1 MIAVGRALAALAA
14 LVAVA
19 VMAVPGLAQQD
30 KDPPYAPDMVMGDPK
45 APIKI
50 VEYASLTCPH
60 WAKFHND
67 VLPLLKADFIDTGK
81 ARLIYRD
88 FPLDRVALQAATI
101 ARCAGANRFFGFIE
115 IFYATQESW
124 ARSSRP
130 LDALAGIVRVGG
142 LKRAAIDACLADKA
156 LVEGILA
163 VRLRGNKEFGVRS
176 TPTFIINGEKIVGLG
191 TYERL
196 KDVLDRMVP
205 K

>member
-1 MIAVGRALAALAA
+1 MTAVGRALAALVA

-19 VMAVPGLAQQD
+19 GMAVPGPAQQG
-30 KDPPYAPDMVMGDPK
+30 KEPPEARDMVLGDPE

-60 WAKFHND
+60 CASFHND
-67 VLPLLKADFIDTGK
+67 ILPRLKADYIDTGK
-81 ARLIYRD
+81 ARLVYRD
-88 FPLDRVALQAATI
+88 FPLDRVALQAAAI
-101 ARCAGANRFFGFIE
+101 ARCAGDDRFFGFIE
-115 IFYATQESW
+115 VLYGTQESW

-130 LDALAGIVRVGG
+130 IDALAAVVRVGG
-142 LKRAAIDACLADKA
+142 LKRQAIDACLADKA
-156 LVEGILA
+156 LVDGILA
-163 VRLRGNKEFGVRS
+163 VRLRGSKKFGVRS
-176 TPTFIINGEKIVGLG
+176 TPTFIINGEKVVGAL